1 MGKLP
6 LIISLFLISVCC
18 FGQKSSHIISGI
30 DLNENWYTLTNQ
42 SQLSYFVQEDYRKKQ
57 NLQGVTMDIDEKYL
71 EQNVSKD
78 FLSIKFTELI
88 LSFPMDNQTNLNTLS
103 PSLFMATKMY
113 SSDKEYNT
121 YNLED
126 FNKIVFILM
135 NQYGAPNSTM
145 KKDWGASFEWNLT
158 NAQLILTSNK
168 TQHIVLIYLKQK

>member
-1 MGKLP
+1 MRRFY
-6 LIISLFLISVCC
+6 LIITLFLIAVCG
-18 FGQKSSHIISGI
+18 FGQKSSHKISGI

-42 SQLSYFVQEDYRKKQ
+42 SQLGYFVQENYRKKQ
-57 NLQGVTMDIDEKYL
+57 NLQGVTVDIDEKYL
-71 EQNVSKD
+71 EQNVNKD

-88 LSFPMDNQTNLNTLS
+88 LSFPMGNQTNLNTLS

-113 SSDKEYNT
+113 SSNEDYDA

-135 NQYGAPNSTM
+135 NQFGAPNSTM

-168 TQHIVLIYLKQK
+168 TQHIILIYIKQS